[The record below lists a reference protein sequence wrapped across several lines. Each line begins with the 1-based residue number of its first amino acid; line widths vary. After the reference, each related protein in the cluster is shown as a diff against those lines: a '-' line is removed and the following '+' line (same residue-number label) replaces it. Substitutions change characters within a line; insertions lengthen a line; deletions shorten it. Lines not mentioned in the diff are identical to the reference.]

1 MPQDK
6 VNVAEQD
13 AKASKLYAR
22 LQTVA
27 AEVFVEKGA
36 KRSAAVRV
44 AADLVTLGYSLR
56 KAAKAA
62 GQKPDNKLQRYFEVA
77 RAMVT
82 REETP
87 ESPESIAPPEGFGT
101 WSDAVAAMPLEA
113 MAAHI
118 RDTKAGRKPT
128 TAPTPDEAVRSYLY
142 SALGQIERLVAGEA
156 GSVKVAG
163 LSVDAVQVGRVLKA
177 FVADGFKV
185 TENLDKCALTARK
198 VDAVQ
203 TVADKLAAMLQAP
216 ANLLPAVVNG

>member
-1 MPQDK
+1 MADK
-6 VNVAEQD
+6 VDVAVVD
-13 AKASKLYAR
+13 AKAGKLYTR
-22 LQTVA
+22 LQSIA

-82 REETP
+82 REEKP

-113 MAAHI
+113 MAQHI

-142 SALGQIERLVAGEA
+142 SALGQVERLVAGEA

-163 LSVDAVQVGRVLKA
+163 LAVDAVQVERILKA

-185 TENLDKCALTARK
+185 TENLDKCPLTARK
-198 VDAVQ
+198 VDAAA
-203 TVADKLAAMLQAP
+203 TVADKLAAMLAGAP
-216 ANLLPAVVNG
+216 APVPAVVNG